1 MKRSEINRE
10 IKKAEAFFASFN
22 FKLPKFASWTLEDW
36 DKHGDEIQEI
46 FDCEL
51 GWDLTDFGR
60 GDFAKDGLLLFTI
73 RNGIMGSEKYSKPYA
88 EKLMISRSEQVT
100 LMHCHVYKQ
109 EDIINRGGGR
119 LVFELY
125 NRKGDTLELD
135 DTPVE
140 LVRDG
145 EKLIIPAGGK
155 LILEPGESITLCQ
168 NVFHKFYAEK
178 GSDVMIGEVSCVN
191 DDHNDNVFHEPQLRF
206 PVIEEDEAPYRLLVC
221 DYKNYLK
228 NRKG

>member
-1 MKRSEINRE
+1 MKRSEINKE
-10 IKKAEAFFASFN
+10 IKRAEEFFASFN
-22 FKLPKFASWTLEDW
+22 FRLPKFASWTLEDW
-36 DKHGDEIQEI
+36 NQHGDEIQEI

-60 GDFAKDGLLLFTI
+60 GDYEKEGLLLFTI
-73 RNGIMGSEKYSKPYA
+73 RNGVLGSAQYSKPYA

-100 LMHCHVYKQ
+100 VMHCHASKQ

-140 LVRDG
+140 VVRDG
-145 EKLIIPAGGK
+145 EKLVIPAGGK
-155 LILEPGESITLCQ
+155 IILEPGESITLCR

-191 DDHNDNVFHEPQLRF
+191 DDHNDNIFHEPQLRF

-221 DYKNYLK
+221 DYKNYLAK
-228 NRKG
+228 RKG

>member
-10 IKKAEAFFASFN
+10 IKKAEEFFASFS
-22 FKLPKFASWTLEDW
+22 FKLPKFASWTPEEW

-60 GDFAKDGLLLFTI
+60 GNFEKDGLLLFTI
-73 RNGIMGSEKYSKPYA
+73 RNGIMGSEKYPKPYA
-88 EKLMISRSEQVT
+88 EKLMISRSDQVT
-100 LMHCHVYKQ
+100 VMHCHVYKQ

-140 LVRDG
+140 VVRDG
-145 EKLIIPAGGK
+145 EKLVIPAGGK
-155 LILEPGESITLCQ
+155 IFLEPGESITLCQ

-191 DDHNDNVFHEPQLRF
+191 DDHNDNVFYEPQLRF

-221 DYKNYLK
+221 DYQNYLK
-228 NRKG
+228 NRGK

>member
-60 GDFAKDGLLLFTI
+60 GNFAKDGLLLFTI
-73 RNGIMGSEKYSKPYA
+73 RNGIMGSDKYTKPYA
-88 EKLMISRSEQVT
+88 EKLMISRSEQIT

-145 EKLIIPAGGK
+145 EKLVIPAGGQ
-155 LILEPGESITLCQ
+155 LILEPGESVTLPQ

-178 GSDVMIGEVSCVN
+178 GNDVMIGEVSCVN

>member
-155 LILEPGESITLCQ
+155 LILEPGVSIGTHTHENEEEIFLVLQGQAKVTDNGVEAILESGDSIITR
-168 NVFHKFYAEK
+168 H
-178 GSDVMIGEVSCVN
+178 G
-191 DDHNDNVFHEPQLRF
+191 DNHSVACHG
-206 PVIEEDEAPYRLLVC
+206 DETLVLLAAILPY
-221 DYKNYLK
+221 
-228 NRKG
+228 

>member
-155 LILEPGESITLCQ
+155 LILEPGESVTLCQ